1 MKRNSSILILLVVVL
16 LASCASFNTS
26 KSVKKD
32 KVYSEDLT
40 SYLPKDQ
47 APIDSSAIT
56 VGNSENKNTV
66 DPALEISYR
75 LDTALAFVNNYTDE
89 TTRFIEGLV
98 IQIYAG
104 INRSEAKEVQLKA
117 LRYFPD
123 SKPHLIFD
131 QPNYKVQ
138 MEKFYT
144 HLEAYPVFRSVQARF
159 PKAILIPT
167 RIPVERDSN

>member
-1 MKRNSSILILLVVVL
+1 MKRNSSILLLLVVIL
-16 LASCASFNTS
+16 SSCASFNTS

-32 KVYSEDLT
+32 KAYSEDIS
-40 SYLPKDQ
+40 SYLPKEI
-47 APIDSSAIT
+47 APIDTSASAD
-56 VGNSENKNTV
+56 VNSENKNRV
-66 DPALEISYR
+66 DTSLDITYR
-75 LDTALAFVNNYTDE
+75 LDTALTYVNNYNAE
-89 TTRFIEGLV
+89 TTRYIEGLV

-138 MEKFYT
+138 METFYT
-144 HLEAYPVFRSVQARF
+144 HLEAYPEFRAVQRRF

-167 RIPVERDSN
+167 RISVDQVEE